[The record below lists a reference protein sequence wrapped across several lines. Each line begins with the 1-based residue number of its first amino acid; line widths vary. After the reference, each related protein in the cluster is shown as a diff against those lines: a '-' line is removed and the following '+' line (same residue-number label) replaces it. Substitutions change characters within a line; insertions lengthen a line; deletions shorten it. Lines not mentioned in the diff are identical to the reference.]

1 MMTSDPVTLSLLIVV
16 LILTTI
22 AAGLVPLFK
31 SWEKKHIRLFIS
43 FGAGS
48 LIGAS
53 FIHMIP
59 ETVDVVGSG
68 VGIAVLTGFLIL
80 YIIEKFTMLHA
91 CEGEDCTFHQMGVV
105 SFIGL
110 GAHNIIDGFVLVT
123 STMLPDLGPI
133 VFVAIVVHKVPA
145 SFSLSSIL
153 VMGEYT
159 RKQVLVYLIIFSLM
173 LPLGGLAAMFLMN
186 ALGPYELGIAVAV
199 SAGTFL
205 YIATSDLLP
214 EVHRVGEWR
223 HQNLIGFLV
232 GIAFMGVIKWIG
244 P

>member
-1 MMTSDPVTLSLLIVV
+1 MASDPITLSLLIIA

-22 AAGLVPLFK
+22 VSGLIPLFK
-31 SWEKKHIRLFIS
+31 PWEKKHLRLFIS

-48 LIGAS
+48 LIGAA

-59 ETVDVVGSG
+59 ETIEAIGSAIG
-68 VGIAVLTGFLIL
+68 MAVLAGFLIL

-91 CEGEDCTFHQMGVV
+91 CEGEDCSFHSIGIV

-110 GAHNIIDGFVLVT
+110 SAHNIIDGFVLAA
-123 STMLPDLGPI
+123 STMLPNLGPI
-133 VFVAIVVHKVPA
+133 VFAAIVVHKIPA

-153 VMGEYT
+153 IMGDYT
-159 RKQVLVYLIIFSLM
+159 KKQIWLYLIIFSLM
-173 LPLGGLAAMFLMN
+173 LPIGAGAAMLLMN
-186 ALGPYELGIAVAV
+186 LFGNYELGIAIAV
-199 SAGTFL
+199 SAGTFI

-223 HQNLIGFLV
+223 HQNLISFLA
-232 GIAFMGVIKWIG
+232 GIVFMGALESIG
-244 P
+244 L